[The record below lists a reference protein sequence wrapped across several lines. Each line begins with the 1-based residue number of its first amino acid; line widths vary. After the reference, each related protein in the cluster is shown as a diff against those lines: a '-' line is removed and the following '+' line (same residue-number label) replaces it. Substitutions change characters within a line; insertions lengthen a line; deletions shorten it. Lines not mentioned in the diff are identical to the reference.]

1 MGLAPVFWGRSH
13 SPRTLNVSISGL
25 EFIFQLEAGTGTGKS
40 ERIHFPGGDSGV
52 TLGPGYDMRE
62 RRAADVERDLTVIGV
77 DPAIAKKL
85 SNGVKL
91 HGELQ
96 VTPFVNAH
104 KHDLKLSVAQQKQL
118 LKIVTPTPSDELMTG
133 TGGVMNAKILW
144 WPLTRIVLWPALVVA
159 LLSAPALADKAAPA
173 GQPLPQKLLGIWRIT
188 GVLSDAGSWY
198 RHKFEPDDPR
208 LMGGILFISPQSM
221 IAKADGEMPS
231 SKNPTVTLQ
240 TITAGQLLKDT
251 MDEHPEPPAHPTTRD
266 FGLPFDQNEQ
276 LSVMWV
282 KDFGCW
288 DELDFNGTWMFEMPD
303 GRLAMLWR
311 NSAIILLSRAP
322 ADIPPPAS
330 FDCTKAHTPVEK
342 TICGSVAL
350 SLLDSNVAAWYES
363 TSGSLSSR
371 AWGEQDRRYL
381 DAMTHYKSEQKA
393 WLKQRDAC
401 GSNAE
406 CLKKSMD
413 ARIAAMS
420 AYVFPQYGH
429 EPWVDDPAPVPDTVP
444 AGKPLPETLPGV
456 WQVTG
461 VLTDA
466 GSHWVCDYVNND
478 PRLMGGVVLISS
490 QRIWARAGG
499 ETVTCINPTII
510 TQNIAA
516 GRLIKESMNARN
528 VDPPEYPT
536 PGDFGFPFEP
546 NTQLSV
552 MWIKDFDGYWQALTT
567 KGTWLLPMADGRLAM
582 RWRYAAILLL
592 SRIPATTT
600 PADTRQMIASFDCAK
615 AQTPANKAIC
625 GSLELSFL
633 DSYVSEWYEGCIA
646 ILPEK
651 ARALHVET
659 FLDDMKLLKKE
670 QKAWLKQR
678 ETCGT
683 DPACLKKSLN
693 ARADALASKYSKLS
707 PVLSYKE

>member
-1 MGLAPVFWGRSH
+1 
-13 SPRTLNVSISGL
+13 
-25 EFIFQLEAGTGTGKS
+25 
-40 ERIHFPGGDSGV
+40 
-52 TLGPGYDMRE
+52 
-62 RRAADVERDLTVIGV
+62 
-77 DPAIAKKL
+77 
-85 SNGVKL
+85 
-91 HGELQ
+91 
-96 VTPFVNAH
+96 
-104 KHDLKLSVAQQKQL
+104 
-118 LKIVTPTPSDELMTG
+118 
-133 TGGVMNAKILW
+133 MNAKISRW
-144 WPLTRIVLWPALVVA
+144 SLTRIVLWPALVLA
-159 LLSAPALADKAAPA
+159 LLSAPALYAEAAPA
-173 GQPLPQKLLGIWRIT
+173 GQPLPQRLLGIWRIT

-198 RHKFEPDDPR
+198 QHKFQPDDPR
-208 LMGGILFISPQSM
+208 LMGGIFFISPQRM

-231 SKNPTVTLQ
+231 CKNPTLTVQ
-240 TITAGQLLKDT
+240 SITAGQLLKDT

-288 DELDFNGTWMFEMPD
+288 DELDFNGTWMFEMAD
-303 GRLAMLWR
+303 GRIAMLWR

-342 TICGSVAL
+342 TICGSVEL
-350 SLLDSNVAAWYES
+350 SLLDSNVAAWYQS

-371 AWGEQDRRYL
+371 AWGEQDKRYL
-381 DAMTHYKSEQKA
+381 DATRQYMNEQKA

-401 GSNAE
+401 GSDPE
-406 CLKKSMD
+406 CLKISMD
-413 ARIAAMS
+413 SRIAAMS
-420 AYVFPQYGH
+420 AYVFPQYSH
-429 EPWVDDPAPVPDTVP
+429 EPGVDDPAPAPEVDAAPT
-444 AGKPLPETLPGV
+444 GKTLPETLPGI

-478 PRLMGGVVLISS
+478 PRLMGGVVLISP
-490 QRIWARAGG
+490 QRIWAKAGG
-499 ETVTCINPTII
+499 ETVTCLNPTI
-510 TQNIAA
+510 TAQNIAA
-516 GRLIKESMNARN
+516 GRLIKETMHSRSYTLTMDGRG
-528 VDPPEYPT
+528 VKPPEYPT

-546 NTQLSV
+546 NTQLTV
-552 MWIKDFDGYWQALTT
+552 MWIKDFDGYWQALSA
-567 KGTWLLPMADGRLAM
+567 KGTWVLAMADGRLAM

-592 SRIPATTT
+592 SRMPATTK

-615 AQTPANKAIC
+615 AQTPASKTIC

-633 DSYVSEWYEGCIA
+633 DSYVSEWYEGCLA

-651 ARALHVET
+651 ARALHIET

-670 QKAWLKQR
+670 QKAWLEQR

-683 DPACLKKSLN
+683 DQACLKKSLN
-693 ARADALASKYSKLS
+693 TRADALASKYAKLS